1 MIIEGEFYRL
11 TPIDDHCFR
20 FDLELLYN
28 IGGKNPRKEFK
39 NSGYGMTLDNCIKA
53 ISAHAVYGKYDKE
66 EIITLK
72 QYLNDVKD
80 VYEKIKKEISETL

>member
-39 NSGYGMTLDNCIKA
+39 NAGYGYTLDNAIKS
-53 ISAHAVYGKYDKE
+53 IVAHAVYNKYDKV
-66 EIITLK
+66 EIVTLK
-72 QYLNDVKD
+72 QYLKDVKD
-80 VYEKIKKEISETL
+80 IYEEIKKEISETL